1 MRKMMSLDEVCG
13 AVKGR
18 IVNKGRIVSDVVF
31 ISGVSK
37 DTRTIEE
44 GNLYVAIDGENFKGH
59 DFCLQ
64 ALDKGACAVLVSDES
79 KIPVG
84 HIGIVTDDTVKALGD
99 IAGYYRFKL
108 GAKVIAVTGSVGKT
122 TTREMVAA
130 AVGASKKTWST
141 KFNENNEIGLPM
153 TILTAPEDSE
163 VLVLEMGMRLR
174 GEISYLTNI
183 ACPDIALITN
193 IGYSHIERLGS
204 REEIRLAKTE
214 IVEGLTEGGILVVN
228 ADDEFLFDYS
238 RNNIPIGHGLAG
250 VKLVSDDSCCND
262 HVTNCPFMIY
272 ASNIEYG
279 EGSDFTVKATSESF
293 PDDIRVH
300 LNINGRHNVRNALF
314 ALLCAHLT
322 GADISAAVK
331 ALEDYRDMKG
341 RGQTID
347 NGRYIII
354 NDAYNAAPESMEA
367 AFFNLSV
374 TGRGHRKVAVL
385 GGMLELGDWAGR
397 LHEEIG
403 RDCGRYGFDKIFV
416 TGDNREDF
424 VRGLLET
431 DNDPDY
437 VYCDDTEDVKNKL
450 SDYIKEGDC
459 ILFKASNAFRF
470 ESLAAYFASE
480 GEK

>member
-1 MRKMMSLDEVCG
+1 
-13 AVKGR
+13 
-18 IVNKGRIVSDVVF
+18 
-31 ISGVSK
+31 
-37 DTRTIEE
+37 
-44 GNLYVAIDGENFKGH
+44 
-59 DFCLQ
+59 
-64 ALDKGACAVLVSDES
+64 
-79 KIPVG
+79 
-84 HIGIVTDDTVKALGD
+84 
-99 IAGYYRFKL
+99 
-108 GAKVIAVTGSVGKT
+108 
-122 TTREMVAA
+122 
-130 AVGASKKTWST
+130 
-141 KFNENNEIGLPM
+141 
-153 TILTAPEDSE
+153 
-163 VLVLEMGMRLR
+163 
-174 GEISYLTNI
+174 
-183 ACPDIALITN
+183 
-193 IGYSHIERLGS
+193 
-204 REEIRLAKTE
+204 
-214 IVEGLTEGGILVVN
+214 
-228 ADDEFLFDYS
+228 
-238 RNNIPIGHGLAG
+238 
-250 VKLVSDDSCCND
+250 
-262 HVTNCPFMIY
+262 MIY

-403 RDCGRYGFDKIFV
+403 RDCGRYCFDKIFV